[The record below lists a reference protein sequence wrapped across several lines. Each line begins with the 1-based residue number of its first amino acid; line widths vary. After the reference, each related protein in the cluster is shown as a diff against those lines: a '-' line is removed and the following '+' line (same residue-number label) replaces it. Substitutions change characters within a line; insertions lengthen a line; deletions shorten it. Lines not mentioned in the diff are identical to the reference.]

1 MIWWKFMLILEIY
14 ILIIIF
20 YCILMKFMQRQKIS
34 GTYFCHSCTV
44 RTMFLVCPVSP
55 SATGTCE
62 QRLRFHQN
70 RSAAEPWLLWTGA
83 EISSS
88 SSKKKFDMTFLEVL
102 ELQLFSVCN
111 KHIDLV
117 LWKNGPLGKILT
129 FSTEYVCWA
138 GKQRLKNVRETS
150 QTPWW
155 MAADSL

>member
-1 MIWWKFMLILEIY
+1 MMKVYVNFRNLHSNNYFLLYTHEIY
-14 ILIIIF
+14 AKTKNFRNILLSLLH
-20 YCILMKFMQRQKIS
+20 CQNNVL
-34 GTYFCHSCTV
+34 G
-44 RTMFLVCPVSP
+44 LPVSP